1 MGPKDWKWMIALSA
15 VFVAFAAF
23 TSVTRLAGSDDEQDA
38 KVKEAASQSAKA
50 AKAFNEI
57 MDAPDKGI
65 PQDLL
70 ARARAIAVFP
80 RVVKAAFLLGGEG
93 GRGVVSCRTNVGWSA
108 PVFFRAGG
116 PSVGPQLG
124 VSATDFILLFMNDD
138 AVGGLMKDK
147 FELGAEAGV
156 AGGPVGREASAGT
169 DALMQAKILSY
180 SRSHGAF
187 AGVNLK
193 GIIIRPEDDLNYAVY
208 GKAAHALLSA
218 SAPPRGSTAEGLAAF
233 PQAIAR
239 YATASGT
246 AH

>member
-1 MGPKDWKWMIALSA
+1 MGPKNWKSILAL
-15 VFVAFAAF
+15 VAALAATAAF
-23 TSVTRLAGSDDEQDA
+23 TSAKKLPRSDDDDA
-38 KVKEAASQSAKA
+38 KVKEAATQATKA
-50 AKAFNEI
+50 AEAFDAI
-57 MDAPDKGI
+57 MGAPDKAI

-70 ARARAIAVFP
+70 ARASAIAVFP
-80 RVVKAAFLLGGEG
+80 RVVKAAFLVGGEG
-93 GRGVVSCRTNVGWSA
+93 GRGCVSRRTKAGWSD

-138 AVGGLMKDK
+138 AVSGLMKDK

-169 DALMQAKILSY
+169 DALMQAKILTY

-193 GIIIRPEDDLNYAVY
+193 GIIIHPEDDLNYAVY
-208 GKAAHALLSA
+208 GKAAHALLSEDA
-218 SAPPRGSTAEGLAAF
+218 RPSASTAESLAAF

-239 YATASGT
+239 YAKASGT

>member
-23 TSVTRLAGSDDEQDA
+23 TSVARLAGSDNEQDA

-93 GRGVVSCRTNVGWSA
+93 GRGCVSRRTKAGWSD

-147 FELGAEAGV
+147 FELGAGAGV

-169 DALMQAKILSY
+169 DALMQAKILTY

-193 GIIIRPEDDLNYAVY
+193 GIIIHPEDDLNYAVY
-208 GKAAHALLSA
+208 GKAAHALLSDGA
-218 SAPPRGSTAEGLAAF
+218 RPSGSTAESLAAF

-239 YATASGT
+239 SAKTPGT